1 MPGDGVSEDE
11 QTMILEAFADTI
23 LPGAKRS
30 PGDRAIA
37 GVSATPG
44 AVAAGALT
52 LLCTPATGVTAGL
65 EFLVPALNRHAE
77 ERAVANG
84 WTLDETVPAFVA
96 LDFEQ
101 RCSLVLD
108 LTAPRRR
115 SSERLI
121 RRCRPRYGKYSTAG
135 QAGHLG
141 RVAAGWT
148 PSSPSCHRPIA
159 PPESWPCSR
168 HSRRTGSTTT
178 WSRST
183 GGTLP
188 GTRPC

>member
-77 ERAVANG
+77 EHAVANG

-108 LTAPRRR
+108 LTAPGNPERDGWVALALFCNMAYDSAAHLPTAEAVASGHPGLRAMGWAAPDMDGLWRFHDYSYRR
-115 SSERLI
+115 
-121 RRCRPRYGKYSTAG
+121 A
-135 QAGHLG
+135 
-141 RVAAGWT
+141 VADL
-148 PSSPSCHRPIA
+148 H
-159 PPESWPCSR
+159 
-168 HSRRTGSTTT
+168 
-178 WSRST
+178 
-183 GGTLP
+183 P
-188 GTRPC
+188 GTDRSGNPA